1 MISGSVVT
9 LPTKMLDKTEEVTNL
24 KVFGMKEDFFFM
36 KEDSLPSSEP
46 DNTRTFSG
54 QEGVVKEEDVN

>member
-1 MISGSVVT
+1 
-9 LPTKMLDKTEEVTNL
+9 MLDKTEEVTNL
-24 KVFGMKEDFFFM
+24 KVFGM

>member
-1 MISGSVVT
+1 
-9 LPTKMLDKTEEVTNL
+9 MLDKTEEVTNL
-24 KVFGMKEDFFFM
+24 KVFGMKEEFFFM
-36 KEDSLPSSEP
+36 KEDSLLSSKP